1 MDRPAP
7 PLTLDAHAHVWLDTV
22 EDLVTGRPGYR
33 DHVALELRRAGAASV
48 AVNARQAAERR
59 ALLVDVTA
67 RLDAMDAANV
77 QAQLVSVV
85 PTQYHGW
92 ADRGLAAEVV
102 AATNA
107 GVAAHCA
114 LRPDRLAGLGV
125 VPLRH
130 PDLAVASLEEAVSV
144 HGLKGVEI
152 SSHAPDPG
160 GAPIE
165 LSDRRLDPLWERAV
179 ELNAVLLLHPWGCT
193 LDERLD
199 RWYMANTVGQPVEHA
214 VALSHLIFGGVL
226 DRFPGLRLI
235 AAHGGGYL
243 PAFLGRADHA
253 WQHRPDARACAR
265 PPSSYL
271 KRLWFDSVVHAPD
284 ELRRLVGTVGHERVL
299 LGSDFPFDMGVTD
312 PVAAVRAALGA
323 EEAVAVAGG
332 NARRLGLFPDVLPAQ
347 P

>member
-1 MDRPAP
+1 MNRPAP
-7 PLTLDAHAHVWLDTV
+7 LPAMDVHAHVWLDAV
-22 EDLVTGRPGYR
+22 EELAAGHPGYR
-33 DHVALELRRAGAASV
+33 AHTELELRRAGAESA
-48 AVNARQAAERR
+48 AVNAEQAAGSRR
-59 ALLVDVTA
+59 LLTDVTA
-67 RLDAMDAANV
+67 RLDTMDAAGV
-77 QAQLVSVV
+77 HAQLVSVV

-92 ADRGLAAEVV
+92 ADRGLAADLA

-125 VPLRH
+125 APLQH
-130 PDLAVASLEEAVSV
+130 PDLAVAALEEAVTV

-152 SSHAPDPG
+152 SSHAPGPG
-160 GAPIE
+160 GGTVE
-165 LSDRRLDPLWERAV
+165 LSDRRLDPLWQRAV
-179 ELNAVLLLHPWGCT
+179 ELGAVLLLHPWGCT

-199 RWYMANTVGQPVEHA
+199 RWYLANTVGQPVEHA

-253 WQHRPDARACAR
+253 WQHRPDARGCAE

-271 KRLWFDSVVHAPD
+271 RRLWFDSLVHTRD
-284 ELRRLVGTVGHERVL
+284 SLRRLVGIVGGDRVL

-312 PVAAVRAALGA
+312 PVARVRDALGPA
-323 EEAVAVAGG
+323 DADAVTGG
-332 NARRLGLFPDVLPAQ
+332 NAARLGLLPGVLAPQ
-347 P
+347 S